1 MKFMIQYDPNDCL
14 IQIWRKKCR
23 EIQRRVKTQLTFLMD
38 SFSKECEL
46 YLDADAEAILEPTK
60 EDKILC

>member
-1 MKFMIQYDPNDCL
+1 
-14 IQIWRKKCR
+14 
-23 EIQRRVKTQLTFLMD
+23 MD